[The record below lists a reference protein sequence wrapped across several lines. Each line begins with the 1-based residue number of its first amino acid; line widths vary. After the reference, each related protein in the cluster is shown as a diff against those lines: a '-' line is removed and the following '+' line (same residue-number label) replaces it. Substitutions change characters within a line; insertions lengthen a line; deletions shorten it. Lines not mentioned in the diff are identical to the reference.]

1 MPLLK
6 DFIMKKEN
14 GHFQVATVSKEAW
27 DSVKSHGVL
36 SIQRVASWK
45 EVCIYLYAL
54 CMVKTQLEYKI

>member
-1 MPLLK
+1 
-6 DFIMKKEN
+6 MKKEN